1 MMTDEEKYNF
11 INGTLLGLSPDEYS
25 YENYDKDKPYITDIR
40 RTLSSDYS
48 EYLEALNACYNSG
61 IDFDISDYILK
72 LFNDQDMRGGFV
84 ERICDFLNAHPATK
98 KAKVTFDKEML
109 MRLRK
114 ETIKSGQA
122 SGTMEL
128 FFVVLPAKTFYNN
141 SKGGGDITLKT
152 ILKNIR
158 IEIKSCE
165 YRKSNAPTLCS
176 PDVIDNNINNEI
188 KSRFKTLL
196 DEIAQKLP
204 ASDRLKAKIKEIQD
218 ENAGIAIGYNVA
230 TNQRKYI
237 HYDFY
242 KVTHDVMCR
251 IYSSV
256 EDIISKKEFNARI
269 YIPLKKFIYDVYVY
283 IIPNNNNV
291 TFKKNKTINNIDS
304 NKIIDLV
311 EDMLVDENE
320 FNCFDETSY
329 LIKGKQ
335 AAILEKIKR
344 GECCQADELY
354 CLFSILYIRKYM
366 DNLDYIFMYDLKSDR
381 WCTIRKDD
389 SDEDIMKKLIF
400 IYPDIEAPK
409 CRSQRCKIRALI
421 NQL

>member
-11 INGTLLGLSPDEYS
+11 INGTLLGLNPDEYS
-25 YENYDKDKPYITDIR
+25 YEHYDKDKPYITDIR

-72 LFNDQDMRGGFV
+72 LFNDQGMDGGFV
-84 ERICDFLNAHPATK
+84 EHICDFLNAHPAAK

-158 IEIKSCE
+158 IEIKSSE
-165 YRKSNAPTLCS
+165 YCKSNAPTLCS
-176 PDVIDNNINNEI
+176 PDAIDNNINNEI

-204 ASDRLKAKIKEIQD
+204 ASDKLKAKIEEIKD

-242 KVTHDVMCR
+242 KVTHNVMWR

-256 EDIISKKEFNARI
+256 EDIISKEEFNAKI

-291 TFKKNKTINNIDS
+291 TFEKNKAINNVDS

-320 FNCFDETSY
+320 FDCFDETSY
-329 LIKGKQ
+329 IIKGKQ

-400 IYPDIEAPK
+400 IYPDIEAPE